1 MEDRQLGHSDLRVSV
16 IGLGTMTFGEQT
28 GEAESHAQIE
38 LALARGVNFID
49 AAEMYPA
56 PPRAETQGR
65 TEEYIGRWLARRGH
79 RQDVILAT
87 KAVGPPD
94 GPRGLEYLRGGRT
107 RLDAANLRQALEDSL
122 RRLRTDYV
130 DLYQVH
136 WPERTAN
143 RFGQIGYRHVED
155 EQPVPI
161 EETLAALT
169 ALAQLEQDLAADAL
183 RLSPQIMDE
192 LEQIQRRQPNP
203 AG

>member
-1 MEDRQLGHSDLRVSV
+1 
-16 IGLGTMTFGEQT
+16 
-28 GEAESHAQIE
+28 
-38 LALARGVNFID
+38 
-49 AAEMYPA
+49 
-56 PPRAETQGR
+56 
-65 TEEYIGRWLARRGH
+65 
-79 RQDVILAT
+79 
-87 KAVGPPD
+87 
-94 GPRGLEYLRGGRT
+94 
-107 RLDAANLRQALEDSL
+107 
-122 RRLRTDYV
+122 
-130 DLYQVH
+130 VH